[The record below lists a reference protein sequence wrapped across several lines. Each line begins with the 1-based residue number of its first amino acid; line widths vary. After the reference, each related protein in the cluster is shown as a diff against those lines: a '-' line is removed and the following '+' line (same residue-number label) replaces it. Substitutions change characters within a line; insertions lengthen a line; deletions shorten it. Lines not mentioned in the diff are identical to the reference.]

1 MRIGVFSDTHGD
13 LSLLYR
19 LREQLEPL
27 DAVFHCGD
35 YAREA
40 RDIGS
45 FFHCPYYAVKGN
57 CDYGSSE
64 PLERTVTLGEKRFLL
79 LHGHQCAG
87 ELAMIYKARM
97 AGAQAVCFGHSHIPF
112 LTWEEGILLLNP
124 GSLSS
129 PRGCSQ
135 PGCALL
141 TVENGDIV
149 PKLLSLPL

>member
-1 MRIGVFSDTHGD
+1 MTAALNNVDCTEIKLGSNIETTGK
-13 LSLLYR
+13 LY
-19 LREQLEPL
+19 
-27 DAVFHCGD
+27 V
-35 YAREA
+35 
-40 RDIGS
+40 
-45 FFHCPYYAVKGN
+45 
-57 CDYGSSE
+57 
-64 PLERTVTLGEKRFLL
+64 ERTVTLGEKRFLL

-124 GSLSS
+124 GSLSR

-149 PKLLSLPL
+149 PKLLSLLL